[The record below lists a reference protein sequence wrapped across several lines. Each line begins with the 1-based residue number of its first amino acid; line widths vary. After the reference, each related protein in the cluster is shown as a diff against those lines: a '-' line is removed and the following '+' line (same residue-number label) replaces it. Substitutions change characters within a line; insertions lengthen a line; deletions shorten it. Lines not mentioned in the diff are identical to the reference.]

1 MWLSIGEAKES
12 GEVQELSARFRLFFK
27 HGKATHLRSQDS
39 MASAPRKKW
48 TFPPRSLEKSTFA
61 GVSLLRLGVLVVYV
75 RDQPIQL
82 PLWGATHLSTS
93 GGSEVNKGDLVGAV
107 ATAANLTNAQ
117 AESAVKG
124 MLDAISNTLK
134 SGNSVQIV
142 GFGTF
147 GVGDRAAREGRNPK
161 TGEALMI
168 AASKTVKFSAGKSL
182 KDSVNAALAPKGKK
196 AAAKPAAKAAPAK
209 AAAKAPAKAAKKK

>member
-1 MWLSIGEAKES
+1 M
-12 GEVQELSARFRLFFK
+12 
-27 HGKATHLRSQDS
+27 
-39 MASAPRKKW
+39 
-48 TFPPRSLEKSTFA
+48 
-61 GVSLLRLGVLVVYV
+61 
-75 RDQPIQL
+75 
-82 PLWGATHLSTS
+82 
-93 GGSEVNKGDLVGAV
+93 NKGDLVGAV

-124 MLDAISNTLK
+124 MIDAISNTLK